1 MQQPRR
7 PRRQRATT
15 KEHRRR
21 SSRHLP
27 SVQALSDMDDARLLA
42 ELEICQ
48 MLEKLAQVRT
58 LVDRAD
64 RLLSTVLA
72 CGEVARPKDSGV
84 VANPSGELVCEEDA
98 PSSTPTTTGKS

>member
-1 MQQPRR
+1 M
-7 PRRQRATT
+7 
-15 KEHRRR
+15 K
-21 SSRHLP
+21 HLP
-27 SVQALSDMDDARLLA
+27 SVEALSDIDDARLLA

-72 CGEVARPKDSGV
+72 CGEVVRPIDSGV
-84 VANPSGELVCEEDA
+84 VATPSGELVCEDDG
-98 PSSTPTTTGKS
+98 PSSTPTSTGKS